1 VPQFNPEFA
10 HHVLLPIAEAAYLPR
25 LQFDSL
31 PPGYEL
37 VGPIRVDQN
46 AAGAQIVA
54 AAPSATLAPHLALV
68 QRMRRDGDGFGWVA
82 QNTDKHILVVSF
94 RGTVSLADWLHDFD
108 CLPAPYEPVA
118 NYGTVHKGFQAVYQ
132 VVRESMLDEIQRADQ
147 KFTRL
152 IVTGHSLG
160 AALCE
165 LAAPDL
171 LHNAGLA
178 VVPEVQHFA
187 GPRAG
192 HHDFASR
199 FDAEISACF
208 RVVNAWDIV
217 PQLPPP
223 LALFEHVGAAVRV
236 NGGFTLDELTAH
248 SLDKSYA
255 PGLAKLVPQAGVPLK
270 TASMAAM
277 SAVPEMLIGRE
288 P

>member
-1 VPQFNPEFA
+1 VAQFDPEYA
-10 HHVLLPIAEAAYLPR
+10 HDVLIPIAEAAYLPS
-25 LQFDSL
+25 LQADSL
-31 PPGYEL
+31 PPGYEV
-37 VGPIRVDQN
+37 VGPIKVNESR
-46 AAGAQIVA
+46 A
-54 AAPSATLAPHLALV
+54 AASAALAPHLALV
-68 QRMRRDGDGFGWVA
+68 QRMRQDGDGFGWVV
-82 QNTDKHILVVSF
+82 QNTQEHILVVSF
-94 RGTVSLADWLHDFD
+94 RGTVSLEDWLHDFD

-118 NYGTVHKGFQAVYQ
+118 NYGTVHKGFQAVYE
-132 VVRESMLDEIQRADQ
+132 VVRESMLDEIRNADQ
-147 KFTRL
+147 HFTRL

-165 LAAPDL
+165 LATPDL
-171 LHNAGLA
+171 LHNGGFA

-223 LALFEHVGAAVRV
+223 LASFEHVGAAVRV

-248 SLDKSYA
+248 SLEKSYA
-255 PGLAKLVPQAGVPLK
+255 PGLAKLMPQAVELRREGV
-270 TASMAAM
+270 AAR
-277 SAVPEMLIGRE
+277 SIVPEMLIGRE